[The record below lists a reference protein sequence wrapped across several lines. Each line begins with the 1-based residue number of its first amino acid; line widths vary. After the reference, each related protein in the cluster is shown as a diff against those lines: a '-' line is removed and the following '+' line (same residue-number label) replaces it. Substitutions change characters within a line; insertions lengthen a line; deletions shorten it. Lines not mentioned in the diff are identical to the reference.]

1 MTGLS
6 TMRRLFG
13 VELLINIAARSAVGI
28 LSATVF
34 SLVVWWGTRIFLKL
48 NPADLGLEIYFLTQ
62 ATIIGGAATVV
73 VVLSWW
79 NTQSSRR
86 VHWLS
91 TALILGATVFSAW
104 LFNEIRGIETHY
116 ALSGGVLRVEVFSI
130 RHMVSSLLIGAV
142 VGGNIFAAALYL
154 YRVVRHNEV

>member
-1 MTGLS
+1 VIALS
-6 TMRRLFG
+6 TMRRLFD

-34 SLVVWWGTRIFLKL
+34 SLVVWWGTRIFLRL

-73 VVLSWW
+73 VVVSWW

-91 TALILGATVFSAW
+91 TALTLGATVFSAW

>member
-6 TMRRLFG
+6 TMRRLFD

-28 LSATVF
+28 LSAIVL
-34 SLVVWWGTRIFLKL
+34 SLIVWWGTRIFLRL
-48 NPADLGLEIYFLTQ
+48 NPGDLGLGMYFLTQ
-62 ATIIGGAATVV
+62 AAIIGGAATVA

-86 VHWLS
+86 VQWLS
-91 TALILGATVFSAW
+91 TALTLGATVFSAW

-116 ALSGGVLRVEVFSI
+116 ALARGVLRVEVFSVS
-130 RHMVSSLLIGAV
+130 HMVSSLLIGAV
-142 VGGNIFAAALYL
+142 LGGNIFAATLYL
-154 YRVVRHNEV
+154 YRVVRHNEA

>member
-6 TMRRLFG
+6 TMRRVFD
-13 VELLINIAARSAVGI
+13 VELLINIAARSAAGI

-34 SLVVWWGTRIFLKL
+34 SLVVWWGTRIFLRL
-48 NPADLGLEIYFLTQ
+48 NPADLGLGMYFLTQ

-73 VVLSWW
+73 VVVSW

-91 TALILGATVFSAW
+91 TALTLGATVFSAW

-142 VGGNIFAAALYL
+142 VGGNIFAATLYL
-154 YRVVRHNEV
+154 YRAVRHNEV